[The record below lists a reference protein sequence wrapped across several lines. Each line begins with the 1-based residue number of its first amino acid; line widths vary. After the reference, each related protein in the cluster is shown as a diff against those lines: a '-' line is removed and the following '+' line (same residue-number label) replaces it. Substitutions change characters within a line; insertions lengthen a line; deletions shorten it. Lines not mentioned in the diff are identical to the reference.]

1 MKLDFE
7 EHGSGFPVL
16 LLHAFPLSR
25 KMWKPQ
31 IEAFTAENV
40 RLVLPDLR
48 GFGGSGLD
56 ANISRMEEM
65 ADDIAELLDRL
76 DIKQAVIGGLSMGG
90 YVTFNLYRLRPELF
104 RAMIMC
110 DTNSA
115 DDSQEKR
122 ENRFK
127 LIENIIEN
135 GTQALIDNMLPHL
148 TGSFTKA
155 NNKDLI
161 AKLTRMFAETDP
173 LAAIA
178 ALRGMAERSDHTY
191 LLPEIDVPTLLVF
204 GEEDELTDL
213 KIAEGMHE
221 KIRDSR
227 LSVIKDAGHY
237 SNLEQPEQFD
247 QAVVSFLREI
257 IG

>member
-7 EHGSGFPVL
+7 EHGSGFPVV

-31 IEAFTAENV
+31 IASLTTENI
-40 RLVLPDLR
+40 RLILPDLY
-48 GFGGSGLD
+48 GFGGTGIEGD
-56 ANISRMEEM
+56 ISRLEEM
-65 ADDIAELLDRL
+65 AADIGALIDRL
-76 DIKQAVIGGLSMGG
+76 GIKQAVIGGLSMGG

-104 RAMIMC
+104 QAMILC

-115 DDSQEKR
+115 ADTQEKR

-127 LIENIIEN
+127 LIENVIEN
-135 GTQALIDNMLPHL
+135 GTQALIDNMLPNL

-155 NNKDLI
+155 NNKDLT

-191 LLPEIDVPTLLVF
+191 LLPEIEVPTLLIF

-213 KIAEGMHE
+213 KIAGGMHE
-221 KIRDSR
+221 KIKDSR

-247 QAVVSFLREI
+247 QAVVSFIREI